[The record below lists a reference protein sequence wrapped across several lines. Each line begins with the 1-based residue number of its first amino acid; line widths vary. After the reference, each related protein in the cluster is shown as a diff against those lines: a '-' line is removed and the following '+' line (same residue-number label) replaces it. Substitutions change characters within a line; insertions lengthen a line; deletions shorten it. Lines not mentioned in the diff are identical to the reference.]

1 MQPHR
6 KRQWCIRKVTA
17 RFLARLEIILRLYL
31 LPYDE
36 EYPVICFDERPCFLI
51 GDTIEGLDMT
61 PGQVAKENYS
71 YSKHGS
77 CCILAAIEP
86 LTGHRLAHV
95 REKRKKKEF
104 ALFMKEL
111 VSKYPKAKKLRI
123 VLDNLNTHGYSA
135 FYEEFDAETAA
146 ALTEKIE
153 FIFTPKS
160 SSWLNMI
167 EIEFSALSRQCLN
180 RRIPCMKELES
191 EVLTY
196 FKERTQKGVKIV
208 WQFTQEQARKK
219 LNRRYS
225 EVNSENKKYK

>member
-1 MQPHR
+1 MVYPPSNS
-6 KRQWCIRKVTA
+6 K
-17 RFLARLEIILRLYL
+17 LARLEIILRLYL
-31 LPYDE
+31 LPYNE

-51 GDTIEGLDMT
+51 GDIIEGLEMK

-77 CCILAAIEP
+77 CCVLAAIEP
-86 LTGHRLAHV
+86 LTGLRVAHV
-95 REKRKKKEF
+95 REKRRKKEF
-104 ALFMKEL
+104 AIFIKDL
-111 VSKYPKAKKLRI
+111 VHLYPNAKKLRI
-123 VLDNLNTHGYSA
+123 VLDNLNTHGYAS

-146 ALTEKIE
+146 KLTQKIE
-153 FIFTPKS
+153 FIFTPKN

-180 RRIPCMKELES
+180 RRIPCMKKLES
-191 EVLTY
+191 EVLTF
-196 FKERTQKGVKIV
+196 FKERSQKGIKIN

-225 EVNSENKKYK
+225 EVNSINQKYK

>member
-1 MQPHR
+1 M
-6 KRQWCIRKVTA
+6 TA

-51 GDTIEGLDMT
+51 GDTIEGLDMS

-86 LTGHRLAHV
+86 LTGLRLAHV
-95 REKRKKKEF
+95 RKKRKKKQF
-104 ALFMKEL
+104 AIFMKEL
-111 VSKYPKAKKLRI
+111 ASKYPKAKRLRI

-135 FYEEFDAETAA
+135 FYEEFDAQTAA
-146 ALTEKIE
+146 MLTKKIE

-196 FKERTQKGVKIV
+196 FKERTQKGIKIV
-208 WQFTQEQARKK
+208 WQFTQENARKK

-225 EVNSENKKYK
+225 EVNPDNLKYK